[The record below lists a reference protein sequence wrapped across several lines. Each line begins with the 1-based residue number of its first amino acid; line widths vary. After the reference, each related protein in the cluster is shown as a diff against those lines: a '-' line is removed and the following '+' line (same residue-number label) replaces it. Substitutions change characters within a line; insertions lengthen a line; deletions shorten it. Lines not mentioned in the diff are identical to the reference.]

1 MTINCLPISGGD
13 IQAGFDCS
21 LSGSLAE
28 NSATLI
34 SIDGAPETYIENYWT
49 NGELIISLLLFLIL
63 MFEVFKYGFEFFFP
77 KLVEQKK
84 WRK

>member
-1 MTINCLPISGGD
+1 MTINCLPITGAD
-13 IQAGFDCS
+13 ITSGFDCS
-21 LSGSLAE
+21 ISGNLAD

-34 SIDGAPETYIENYWT
+34 SIDGNPETYVENYWT